1 MNLAPNAAAF
11 VTDALAWS
19 RHGDQARVRRLLR
32 SPRSGVPHDVGAAY
46 VVVAE
51 RFGGLLEALARE
63 RLALPAPERD
73 AVIAFARNLER
84 LRSSAAG
91 GASDRELSE
100 LVDEVFPALPD
111 ERTSRP
117 ARDIDAPIALMQPQS
132 AEVGAGLRARQKHFS
147 ASSLNAYVECPR
159 KWFYRYSCAAVEDA
173 GSSASFYGTAF
184 HAALEEFHQTFDRP
198 DPLDEATMLQA
209 IRNDVTRAFDRHRS
223 DFETNVEFVLQLR
236 RAQRTAVRYV
246 AWLVARAKRSRFTVF
261 GRELPANL
269 QIEGFDFIG
278 FIDRLD
284 RDDATGGVS
293 VIDYKTGN
301 IAVSA
306 AEYRDKVRRFEDFQL
321 PFYYWAREAA
331 GDRVSTL
338 ALLPLKDALL
348 DVRPIELEV
357 VPIAV
362 DDRRR
367 KDAATGTIGIADLE
381 RARAKMAQVCRELTD
396 ESVTRFP
403 VTDDP
408 AACTYCAYAIACND
422 RPAAPEDKFGR

>member
-1 MNLAPNAAAF
+1 MNLGPHAAAF

-19 RHGDQARVRRLLR
+19 RDGNEARVRRLLR
-32 SPRSGVPHDVGAAY
+32 SARSGVPHDVGAAY
-46 VVVAE
+46 AVVAE
-51 RFGGLLEALARE
+51 RFGGLIDAMARE
-63 RLALPAPERD
+63 RLALPAPDRD
-73 AVIAFARNLER
+73 AVIFFARNLER
-84 LRSSAAG
+84 LRVAAAD
-91 GASDRELSE
+91 GANEDALRS
-100 LVDEVFPALPD
+100 LVDELFPAGSI
-111 ERTSRP
+111 EAATP
-117 ARDIDAPIALMQPQS
+117 ASDVAAPIALREPQNVEPGS
-132 AEVGAGLRARQKHFS
+132 GLRARQKHFS

-184 HAALEEFHQTFDRP
+184 HAALEDFHKVFDRP
-198 DPLDEATMLQA
+198 DPADEALMLGA
-209 IRNDVTRAFDRHRS
+209 IRQDVINGFERHRD
-223 DFETNVEFVLQLR
+223 DFETKVEFVLQLR
-236 RAQRTAVRYV
+236 RAQRTAIRYV

-261 GRELPANL
+261 GREMPASL

-293 VIDYKTGN
+293 VLDYKTGN
-301 IAVSA
+301 IAATA
-306 AEYRDKVRRFEDFQL
+306 AEYRDKVRRFADFQL

-357 VPIAV
+357 VPIAA
-362 DDRRR
+362 DDKRR
-367 KDAATGTIGIADLE
+367 KDSATGTIGIGDLE

-408 AACTYCAYAIACND
+408 EACTYCAYAIACND
-422 RPAAPEDKFGR
+422 KPPAAENKFGR